1 MFTFAGQVIESFPS
15 LNFLSAAIAYATF
28 SIDYG
33 NFLLGRYNGHLV
45 GENYFKRAM
54 NFFRQRYPN
63 RLFVVASDDMDWCQN
78 HLQSVDGDV
87 AFAGNRNAANP
98 AEDMALLASCNH
110 SIITYGNFGFW
121 SAYLAGGETI
131 LSANI
136 SETPTELQRSILSAK
151 IDRWQF
157 FPEFS

>member
-1 MFTFAGQVIESFPS
+1 M
-15 LNFLSAAIAYATF
+15 
-28 SIDYG
+28 DY
-33 NFLLGRYNGHLV
+33 
-45 GENYFKRAM
+45 
-54 NFFRQRYPN
+54 FRQRYPK
-63 RLFVVASDDMDWCQN
+63 RLFVVASDDMDWCQD
-78 HLQSVDGDV
+78 HLKPVDGDL
-87 AFAGNRNAANP
+87 AFAGNRNAASP
-98 AEDMALLASCNH
+98 AADMALLASCNH

-136 SETPTELQRSILSAK
+136 SETPTDLQRSILAAK